1 MGFPSPDPAGFLD
14 HGEVGGSGG
23 ERERRRRSRQARL
36 LWHLVEPVH
45 AVTYFAPQARAAAE
59 ALGLRGFWAGY
70 VVLRSAPLGVV
81 PPAVVTAAFHGFAPR
96 RVEKVLPAAWDV
108 VAPAA
113 ALDARASSA
122 AAALRQVCG
131 QAGVDEAHLVRAA
144 DALGAAAAAA
154 DVAGRVLAAAN
165 AALPPR
171 HDPVERLWQ
180 ATTVLREHRGDG
192 HVAALVTAGV
202 SPVESHL
209 LKVAAGESPEEQLR
223 LGRAWTEEQWADGAR
238 RLVARGWTARA
249 ADGSVVLTDAGR
261 AARDDVE
268 LGPTWR
274 RPIPGPRWAPR
285 RPTRCPPCSARS
297 PRRWPAPAWSRS
309 RTPSGWA
316 GRPRARERGKRATV
330 RSRAAA

>member
-1 MGFPSPDPAGFLD
+1 MSVSVDVDP
-14 HGEVGGSGG
+14 
-23 ERERRRRSRQARL
+23 RQARL

-268 LGPTWR
+268 LRTDVAASDPWASLGAEATDEVSALL
-274 RPIPGPRWAPR
+274 RPIAEAVAGAGVVPFPNPVGLGWPPPGA
-285 RPTRCPPCSARS
+285 
-297 PRRWPAPAWSRS
+297 
-309 RTPSGWA
+309 
-316 GRPRARERGKRATV
+316 
-330 RSRAAA
+330 

>member
-1 MGFPSPDPAGFLD
+1 VDPRD
-14 HGEVGGSGG
+14 
-23 ERERRRRSRQARL
+23 ARL

-131 QAGVDEAHLVRAA
+131 EAGVDEAHLARAA
-144 DALGAAAAAA
+144 DALGVAAAAAN
-154 DVAGRVLAAAN
+154 VAGRVLAAAN

-192 HVAALVTAGV
+192 HVAALVGAGLSGLEAHV
-202 SPVESHL
+202 TMVGIGAVTRAVLQAARGFTDEEWEAAECALVDRGLLAEDGALSDAGATLRRAVESTTD
-209 LKVAAGESPEEQLR
+209 R
-223 LGRAWTEEQWADGAR
+223 L
-238 RLVARGWTARA
+238 
-249 ADGSVVLTDAGR
+249 
-261 AARDDVE
+261 
-268 LGPTWR
+268 
-274 RPIPGPRWAPR
+274 
-285 RPTRCPPCSARS
+285 
-297 PRRWPAPAWSRS
+297 
-309 RTPSGWA
+309 
-316 GRPRARERGKRATV
+316 
-330 RSRAAA
+330 AAAPWAALGDEGCEALTSAIAPLTASIAASGIIPSINPIGLPHG